1 MATVTTTA
9 TGAPMNE
16 LLMSLPPGLI
26 LVLGGLLVPL
36 LPLNLRRVWMLA
48 LPALGLAQIWMLPE
62 TASLTWEVA
71 NFQLEWMR
79 VDGLS
84 RIFGTVFHLAA
95 MLGVIYSLH
104 LGDSFKNRIEQTAA
118 LMYAGCAIGA
128 AFSGDLL
135 SLFVW
140 WEGTAVTSVFLIWQ
154 RLIDPWHRPGEAAER
169 TAAETAELRARVR
182 KVGRDYLVIQVLSGM
197 LLLCGAAF
205 IHHGTGSIEFNQI
218 GLPGTDAFDRTQFSI
233 GTMDWAAVAGPWL
246 LLAAFGIKAAF
257 PFLHGWLRDAYPE
270 GTPTSTVW
278 LSAFTTKLAIY
289 ALARG
294 FAGNEVLIPVGA
306 AMTAFPVFYAVIV
319 NDLRRVLS
327 YSLNN
332 QLGFMIVGIGIGTEL
347 AINGAAAHAFAH
359 IIYKGLLF
367 MSMGAVLHRVGTTK
381 ATHLGGLYKR
391 MPLTT
396 FFCVIGGMAISAF
409 PLFSGFISKSMV
421 LTAAAEGHH
430 TAAFLVLLFAS
441 AGVLDHSGI
450 KVPYFAFFHKDQG
463 VGRKLDV
470 KEAPANMLVAM
481 GIAAVLCV
489 ALGIWYQPLYSI
501 LPFAEVAA
509 EYHPYDLTHVVTQ
522 LQLLMCSIGAFVFL
536 NKVGWY
542 PHEERGENM
551 DIDWIWRR
559 GVPRAWSWSLRVA
572 GDTKAM
578 LGGDAE
584 GTRVGFL
591 RHLQRAFRPP
601 GMWGEPWPTGS
612 AAMFAALLLGVM
624 LVFSLF

>member
-1 MATVTTTA
+1 MT
-9 TGAPMNE
+9 E
-16 LLMSLPPGLI
+16 LAAMVPPGLL
-26 LVLGGLLVPL
+26 LVLGALLVPAL
-36 LPLNLRRVWMLA
+36 SLNLRRVWMLF
-48 LPALGLAQIWMLPE
+48 LPVLGLAQVWLLPE
-62 TASLTWEVA
+62 TASLPWQVA
-71 NFQLEWMR
+71 GFELEWLR

-84 RIFGTVFHLAA
+84 RIFATVFHLAA
-95 MLGVIYSLH
+95 LLGVIYSLH
-104 LGDSFKNRIEQTAA
+104 LGDSYRDRLEQTAA

-128 AFSGDLL
+128 AFAGDLL

-140 WEGTAVTSVFLIWQ
+140 WEGTAVTSVFLLWQ

-169 TAAETAELRARVR
+169 SAAETARVRARVR
-182 KVGRDYLVIQVLSGM
+182 QVGRDYLVIQVLSGM

-205 IHHGTGSIEFNQI
+205 VYHGRGTLSFEQL
-218 GLPGTDAFDRTQFSI
+218 GLPGTAAFDRSQWTI
-233 GTMDWAAVAGPWL
+233 ETLDWATLAGPWL
-246 LLAAFGIKAAF
+246 ILAAFGIKAAF

-270 GTPTSTVW
+270 GTATSTVW

-332 QLGFMIVGIGIGTEL
+332 QLGFMIVGVGIGTEL
-347 AINGAAAHAFAH
+347 ALNGAAAHAFAH

-381 ATHLGGLYKR
+381 ASELGGLYKR

-409 PLFSGFISKSMV
+409 PLFSGFVSKSMV

-430 TAAFLVLLFAS
+430 TVAFLVLLFAS

-463 VGRKLDV
+463 LGRLHDV
-470 KEAPANMLVAM
+470 KEAPKNMLVAM
-481 GIAAVLCV
+481 AIAAVLCV
-489 ALGIWYQPLYSI
+489 GLGVWYQPLYAM
-501 LPFAEVAA
+501 LPFQEVAA
-509 EYHPYDLTHVVTQ
+509 AYHPYDTTHVVTQ

-542 PHEERGENM
+542 PHEEPGENL
-551 DIDWIWRR
+551 DIDWVWKR
-559 GVPRAWSWSLRVA
+559 GIPRAWSGSARVLGEA
-572 GDTKAM
+572 RAL
-578 LGGDAE
+578 LGGDLE
-584 GTRVGFL
+584 GARQGFL
-591 RHLQRAFRPP
+591 AHLGRSFRPP
-601 GMWGEPWPTGS
+601 GLWGEPWPTGS
-612 AAMFAALLLGVM
+612 AALWAALLLGVV
-624 LVFSLF
+624 LVLSFT